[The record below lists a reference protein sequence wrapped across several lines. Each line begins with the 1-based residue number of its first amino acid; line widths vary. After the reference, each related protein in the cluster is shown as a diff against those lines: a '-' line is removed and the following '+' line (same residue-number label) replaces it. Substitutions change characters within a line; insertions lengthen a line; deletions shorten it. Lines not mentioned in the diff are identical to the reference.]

1 MEHSFIS
8 FFLEVQMVCRI
19 SVGDLPLTISGRF
32 LGLVLH
38 HQNKA
43 VTPPQLLL
51 FAVAKRIDKRYR
63 RFKGVVLMRKEALQR
78 FVSILND
85 RLTGQE
91 ASLATMEANPIHK
104 DENINDLLKAIPQ
117 AHINEL
123 EFVIE
128 QLKEIIDIN

>member
-1 MEHSFIS
+1 
-8 FFLEVQMVCRI
+8 
-19 SVGDLPLTISGRF
+19 
-32 LGLVLH
+32 
-38 HQNKA
+38 
-43 VTPPQLLL
+43 
-51 FAVAKRIDKRYR
+51 
-63 RFKGVVLMRKEALQR
+63 MRKEALQR